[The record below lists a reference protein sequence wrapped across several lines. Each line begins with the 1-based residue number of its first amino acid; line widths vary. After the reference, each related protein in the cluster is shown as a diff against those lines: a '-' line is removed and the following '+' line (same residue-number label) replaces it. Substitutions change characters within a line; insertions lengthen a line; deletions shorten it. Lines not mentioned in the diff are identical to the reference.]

1 VEPDNWEKIESIF
14 HAALEM
20 EQSAREQFV
29 THACDGDPI
38 LCQEILSL
46 LNASGGTEE
55 FLNAPA
61 LHVAA
66 RALASSEAAA
76 GPARRAPALP
86 DFIGHYRVIRLLGE
100 GGMGLVLLAEQTTPV
115 RRHVALKLIRAG
127 LYDDSALQR
136 FQSEQQSLAM
146 MDHPAI
152 AKVFDAGTTPDGQ
165 PYFVMEYVEGFSI
178 SKYCDAKKLTIRDRI
193 SLFIKVCQGVAHAHQ
208 KAIIH
213 RDLKPSNVLINE
225 VDGQPV
231 PHIIDFG
238 IAKVISPRTAL
249 EQTLTLSARGGTLVG
264 TPGYMSPEQAAC
276 APNLDGRTDVF
287 SLGVI
292 LYALLTGKLPFD
304 TARWS
309 KQPFDEVV
317 RQIRE
322 DDPPSPSIRLH
333 QDKDTS
339 AVVAQQ
345 RSTLPDELTRTLRG
359 DLDWITLK
367 AIERDSTRR
376 YATPNEL
383 AADLQRYLNHEPVF
397 ARPASI
403 AYRLSK
409 YVRRH
414 RIALTSAGGSMIVFV
429 TVAAAAFLTWWI
441 YSRTHR
447 EPKLTEKD
455 TVVLTDFDNKTG
467 DAVFDDTLKRAL
479 AVELEQ
485 SPFLNIVSDRRVSAT
500 LRMMG
505 RPANEHIT
513 MDIGQEL
520 CVRTGSKA
528 LLRGTISRLGDHYL
542 LNLNAF
548 ACNAGDNLAQEQGEA
563 KSREDVLKT
572 LSRISSSLRGKLGE
586 SLPSVQK
593 FNVPME
599 ATTSSLEA
607 LRNFSM
613 GMKVWYQEGDAPSI
627 PFFKQAIQLD
637 PDFPMAY
644 AMLSTIYGNL
654 LQPSV
659 QLEYATKAYQLRDR
673 VTEREKMR
681 ITEFY
686 FRARGELDKEVETC
700 ELWIAEYPRDPGP
713 HGTLGQLYHDTGQYD
728 KALAEY
734 QTLMRLAP
742 NAVLSYSGLGVG
754 YLFLNRLDEAKA
766 VFDQALGRGLDS
778 GNLHQQIYALA
789 FLRGDAAQMEQ
800 QVAWG
805 AGKPGIED
813 ILLSMQS
820 DTEAYFGRMM
830 KARDYSRRAVDSAVR
845 GESKEKA
852 ALWQVNAALR
862 EAELGNDRT
871 ARQEVAKALA
881 LSPGRDVKVIA
892 ALALARAGDGSRAD
906 ALCKEMEK
914 TYPTNTLM
922 KLYWLPSLRA
932 AIEISNNKP
941 SRALVGLEPTA
952 TYELGLADGYINYLY
967 PAYLR
972 GQAYL
977 LTHNGAAAATE
988 FQKLLDHQ
996 GIVQNFV
1003 TGSLAHLQIGRAY
1016 TLSGDPA
1023 KAKAGYQTFL
1033 NLWKDADPD
1042 VPILKQAK
1050 AEFAKLQ

>member
-14 HAALEM
+14 HAALEK

-29 THACDGDPI
+29 RQACDGDTF

-66 RALASSEAAA
+66 RALASSEAAV
-76 GPARRAPALP
+76 GPARRALP
-86 DFIGHYRVIRLLGE
+86 LPEFIGHYRVIRLLGE
-100 GGMGLVLLAEQTTPV
+100 GGMGLVLLSEQTAPV
-115 RRHVALKLIRAG
+115 RRQVALKLIRSG
-127 LYDDSALQR
+127 LYDDSALKR
-136 FQSEQQSLAM
+136 FQSEQQSLAVM
-146 MDHPAI
+146 NHPAI
-152 AKVFDAGTTPDGQ
+152 AKVFEAGTTPEGQ
-165 PYFVMEYVEGFSI
+165 PYFVMEYVDGSSI
-178 SKYCDAKKLTIRDRI
+178 NKYCDAKKLSIRDRLA
-193 SLFIKVCQGVAHAHQ
+193 LFIKVCEGVQHAHQ
-208 KAIIH
+208 KAIVH
-213 RDLKPSNVLINE
+213 RDLKPSNVLVTEI
-225 VDGQPV
+225 DGQPV
-231 PHIIDFG
+231 PRIIDFG
-238 IAKVISPRTAL
+238 IAKAISPRTAL
-249 EQTLTLSARGGTLVG
+249 EQSLTLSSHGGTLVG
-264 TPGYMSPEQAAC
+264 TPGYMSPEQAAGV
-276 APNLDGRTDVF
+276 PNLDGRTDVY

-304 TARWS
+304 TTRWS

-322 DDPPSPSIRLH
+322 DDPPSPSIKLH

-367 AIERDSTRR
+367 AIERDSSRR
-376 YATPNEL
+376 YATPSEL

-414 RIALTSAGGSMIVFV
+414 RIALTSAGGSLIVFV

-455 TVVLTDFDNKTG
+455 TIVLTDFDNKTG
-467 DAVFDDTLKRAL
+467 DAIFDDALKQAL
-479 AVELEQ
+479 AVDLGQ

-505 RPANEHIT
+505 RPANERIT

-528 LLRGTISRLGDHYL
+528 LLGGTISRLGDHYL

-572 LSRISSSLRGKLGE
+572 LSRISTSLRGKLGE

-613 GMKVWYQEGDAPSI
+613 GMKVWYQGGDAPSI

-713 HGTLGQLYHDTGQYD
+713 HGTLGQLYHDIGQYD

-820 DTEAYFGRMM
+820 DTEAYFGRMTE
-830 KARDYSRRAVDSAVR
+830 ARDYSRRAVDSAVR
-845 GESKEKA
+845 GDSKEKA

-862 EAELGNDRT
+862 EAELGNGGA
-871 ARQEVAKALA
+871 ARREVAKALA

-892 ALALARAGDGSRAD
+892 ALALARAGDASRAE

-922 KLYWLPSLRA
+922 KFYWLPSLKA

-941 SRALVGLEPTA
+941 SRALLSLEPTG

-977 LTHNGAAAATE
+977 LMHNGAAATTE

-1003 TGSLAHLQIGRAY
+1003 TGSLAHLQMGRAY
-1016 TLSGDPA
+1016 ALSGDTARAKPA
-1023 KAKAGYQTFL
+1023 YQTFL

-1042 VPILKQAK
+1042 VPILTQAK

>member
-1 VEPDNWEKIESIF
+1 MEPENWRKIESIF
-14 HAALEM
+14 HAALEK

-29 THACDGDPI
+29 RQACDGDPL
-38 LCQEILSL
+38 LCQEVLSL
-46 LNASGGTEE
+46 LSASGGTE
-55 FLNAPA
+55 FLDAPA

-76 GPARRAPALP
+76 GSAGRAIPLP
-86 DFIGHYRVIRLLGE
+86 DFIDRYRVIRPLGE

-136 FQSEQQSLAM
+136 FQSEQQSLAT

-152 AKVFDAGTTPDGQ
+152 AKVFDAGTTPEGQ
-165 PYFVMEYVEGFSI
+165 PYFVMEYVEGPSI
-178 SKYCDAKKLTIRDRI
+178 SKYCDAKKLTIRDRVA
-193 SLFIKVCQGVAHAHQ
+193 LFIKVCQGVEHAHQ
-208 KAIIH
+208 RAIVH
-213 RDLKPSNVLINE
+213 RDLKPSNVLITE

-238 IAKVISPRTAL
+238 IAKVISSRTAL
-249 EQTLTLSARGGTLVG
+249 EQTLTLSAHGTLVG

-304 TARWS
+304 TLRWG

-317 RQIRE
+317 RPIRE
-322 DDPPSPSIRLH
+322 DDPPSPSIKLH

-339 AVVAQQ
+339 TFVAQQ
-345 RSTLPDELTRTLRG
+345 RSTLPDELSRTLRG

-367 AIERDSTRR
+367 AIERDTTRR
-376 YATPNEL
+376 YATPSEL

-403 AYRLSK
+403 AYRVSK
-409 YVRRH
+409 SVRRH
-414 RIALTSAGGSMIVFV
+414 RVALSAAGGSLMVFV
-429 TVAAAAFLTWWI
+429 TVAVVAYLAWWL
-441 YSRTHR
+441 YSRTGR

-455 TVVLTDFDNKTG
+455 TIVLTDFDNKTG
-467 DAVFDDTLKRAL
+467 DAIFDDALKQAL

-485 SPFLNIVSDRRVSAT
+485 SPFLNIVSDRRVNAT
-500 LRMMG
+500 LHMMG
-505 RPANEHIT
+505 RPANERIT

-528 LLRGTISRLGDHYL
+528 LLGGTISRLGDHYL

-593 FNVPME
+593 FNAPIE

-607 LRNFSM
+607 LKNLSL
-613 GMKVWYQEGDAPSI
+613 GVKVWLQEGDAPSI

-637 PDFPMAY
+637 PHFPMAY
-644 AMLSTIYGNL
+644 AWLSIVYGNL

-659 QLEYATKAYQLRDR
+659 QLEYATKAYELRDQ
-673 VTEREKMR
+673 VTEREKLR

-686 FRARGELDKEVETC
+686 FRATGELDKEVETC
-700 ELWIAEYPRDPGP
+700 ELWTADYPRDFGP
-713 HGTLGQLYHDTGQYD
+713 HATLAQIYHSTGQYD

-734 QTLMRLAP
+734 QDFQRLAP
-742 NAVLSYSGLGVG
+742 NNVFSYSGLGVG
-754 YLFLNRLDEAKA
+754 YVFLNRLDEAKV
-766 VFDQALGRGLDS
+766 VFDKALARGLDS
-778 GNLHQQIYALA
+778 GNLRQQIYALA
-789 FLRGDAAQMEQ
+789 FLRGHVEQMEQ

-805 AGKPGIED
+805 VGKPGVED
-813 ILLSMQS
+813 VLLSTQS

-830 KARDYSRRAVDSAVR
+830 KARDYSRRAMDSAVR
-845 GESKEKA
+845 SDSKEKA

-862 EAELGNDRT
+862 EAELGNSAA
-871 ARQEVAKALA
+871 ARREAAKALA
-881 LSPGRDVKVIA
+881 LSHGRDVKVIA
-892 ALALARAGDGSRAD
+892 ALALARAGDASRAET
-906 ALCKEMEK
+906 LCKEMEK
-914 TYPTNTLM
+914 TYPANTLM

-932 AIEISNNKP
+932 AIEVSHNKP
-941 SRALVGLEPTA
+941 SRALLDLEPTV

-977 LTHNGAAAATE
+977 LRHDGAAAATE

-1003 TGSLAHLQIGRAY
+1003 TGSLAHLQMGRAY
-1016 TLSGDPA
+1016 ALSGDTGRA
-1023 KAKAGYQTFL
+1023 KTAYQTFL

>member
-1 VEPDNWEKIESIF
+1 MEPENWQKIESIF
-14 HAALEM
+14 HAALEK
-20 EQSAREQFV
+20 EYSAREQFV
-29 THACDGDPI
+29 TQACDGDPS
-38 LCQEILSL
+38 LCREVLSL
-46 LNASGGTEE
+46 LAASAGTEE
-55 FLNAPA
+55 FLTTPA

-66 RALASSEAAA
+66 KALASSEAAA
-76 GPARRAPALP
+76 GPARRALP
-86 DFIGHYRVIRLLGE
+86 LPEFIGRYRVIRLLGE
-100 GGMGLVLLAEQTTPV
+100 GGMGLVLLSEQTAPV
-115 RRHVALKLIRAG
+115 RRQVALKLIRSG
-127 LYDDSALQR
+127 LYDDSALKR
-136 FQSEQQSLAM
+136 FQSEQQSLAVM
-146 MDHPAI
+146 NHPAI
-152 AKVFDAGTTPDGQ
+152 AKVFDAGTTPEGQ
-165 PYFVMEYVEGFSI
+165 PYFVMEYVDGSSI
-178 SKYCDAKKLTIRDRI
+178 NKYCDAKKLSIRDRLA
-193 SLFIKVCQGVAHAHQ
+193 LFIKVCEGVQHAHQ

-213 RDLKPSNVLINE
+213 RDLKPSNVLVTEI
-225 VDGQPV
+225 DGQPV
-231 PHIIDFG
+231 PRIIDFG
-238 IAKVISPRTAL
+238 IAKAISPRTAL
-249 EQTLTLSARGGTLVG
+249 EQSLTLSSHGGTLVG
-264 TPGYMSPEQAAC
+264 TPGYMSPEQAAGVS
-276 APNLDGRTDVF
+276 NLDGRTDVY

-292 LYALLTGKLPFD
+292 LYALLIGKLPFD

-322 DDPPSPSIRLH
+322 DDPPSPSIKLH

-339 AVVAQQ
+339 AAVAQQ

-376 YATPNEL
+376 YATPSEL
-383 AADLQRYLNHEPVF
+383 AADLQRYLNHEPVL

-403 AYRLSK
+403 PYRLGK

-414 RIALTSAGGSMIVFV
+414 RVALTAAGGSLIVFV
-429 TVAAAAFLTWWI
+429 TIAAAAYLAWWL
-441 YSRTHR
+441 YSRPHR

-455 TVVLTDFDNKTG
+455 TIVLTDFDNKTG
-467 DAVFDDTLKRAL
+467 DIVFDDTLKQAL

-505 RPANEHIT
+505 RPANERIT

-528 LLRGTISRLGDHYL
+528 LLGGTISRLGDHYL

-572 LSRISSSLRGKLGE
+572 LSRISTSLRGKLGE

-613 GMKVWYQEGDAPSI
+613 GMKVWYQGGDAPSI

-700 ELWIAEYPRDPGP
+700 ELWIADYPRDPGP
-713 HGTLGQLYHDTGQYD
+713 HGTLGQLYHDIGQYD

-734 QTLMRLAP
+734 QTLMHLAP

-754 YLFLNRLDEAKA
+754 YLFLNRLDEAKG

-778 GNLHQQIYALA
+778 GNLHQQIYALD
-789 FLRGDAAQMEQ
+789 FLRGDAAQMGQ

-820 DTEAYFGRMM
+820 DTEAYSGRMT

-845 GESKEKA
+845 GDSKEKA

-892 ALALARAGDGSRAD
+892 ALALARTGDASRAE

-922 KLYWLPSLRA
+922 KFYWLPSLRA
-932 AIEISNNKP
+932 AIEIRNNKP
-941 SRALVGLEPTA
+941 SRALLGLEPTA

-977 LTHNGAAAATE
+977 LMHNGAAAATE

-1003 TGSLAHLQIGRAY
+1003 TGSLANLQMGRAY
-1016 TLSGDPA
+1016 ALSGDTA
-1023 KAKAGYQTFL
+1023 KAKPAYQTFL

>member
-1 VEPDNWEKIESIF
+1 MEPNNWQKIESIF
-14 HAALEM
+14 HAALEKD
-20 EQSAREQFV
+20 QSAREQFV
-29 THACDGDPI
+29 RQACDGDPL

-76 GPARRAPALP
+76 GPVRRGPSLP

-152 AKVFDAGTTPDGQ
+152 AKVFDAGTTPEGQ
-165 PYFVMEYVEGFSI
+165 PYFVMEYVEGSSI

-249 EQTLTLSARGGTLVG
+249 EQTLTLSSHGGTLVG

-276 APNLDGRTDVF
+276 APDLDGRTDVF

-304 TARWS
+304 TARWG

-376 YATPNEL
+376 YATPSEL

-429 TVAAAAFLTWWI
+429 TVAAVAFLTWWI

-505 RPANEHIT
+505 RPANERIT

-528 LLRGTISRLGDHYL
+528 LLGGTISRLGDHYL
-542 LNLNAF
+542 LSLNAF
-548 ACNAGDNLAQEQGEA
+548 ACNAGDALAQEQGEA

-593 FNVPME
+593 FNVPIE
-599 ATTSSLEA
+599 ATTFSLEA

-613 GMKVWYQEGDAPSI
+613 GVKVWYQEGDAPSI

-637 PDFPMAY
+637 PEFPMAY
-644 AMLSTIYGNL
+644 AMLSTAYGNL
-654 LQPSV
+654 LQPSA

-700 ELWIAEYPRDPGP
+700 ELWIAEYPRDAAP

-728 KALAEY
+728 KALTEY
-734 QTLMRLAP
+734 QSLMRLAP
-742 NAVLSYSGLGVG
+742 GAVLSYSGLGVG

-766 VFDQALGRGLDS
+766 VFDQALGRGLNS

-789 FLRGDAAQMEQ
+789 FLRGDVAQMEQ

-805 AGKPGIED
+805 AGKPGDED
-813 ILLSMQS
+813 VLLSMQS
-820 DTEAYFGRMM
+820 DTEAYFGRMT
-830 KARDYSRRAVDSAVR
+830 KARVYSRRAMDSAVR
-845 GESKEKA
+845 SDSKEKA
-852 ALWQVNAALR
+852 ALWQANAALR
-862 EAELGNDRT
+862 EAELGNGGA
-871 ARQEVAKALA
+871 ARREVAQALA

-892 ALALARAGDGSRAD
+892 ALALARAGDVSRAE

-922 KLYWLPSLRA
+922 KLYWLPSLKA

-977 LTHNGAAAATE
+977 LMRNGAAAATE

-1003 TGSLAHLQIGRAY
+1003 TGSLAHLQMGRAY
-1016 TLSGDPA
+1016 ALSGDTARAKPA
-1023 KAKAGYQTFL
+1023 YQTFL

>member
-1 VEPDNWEKIESIF
+1 VEPDNWKKIESIF
-14 HAALEM
+14 HAALEK

-29 THACDGDPI
+29 RQACDSDPS

-46 LNASGGTEE
+46 LTASGGTEE

-61 LHVAA
+61 LYVAA
-66 RALASSEAAA
+66 RALASSEAVV
-76 GPARRAPALP
+76 GPARRVLPLP

-136 FQSEQQSLAM
+136 FRSEQQSLAM

-152 AKVFDAGTTPDGQ
+152 AKVFDAGSTPEGQ
-165 PYFVMEYVEGFSI
+165 PYFVMEYLEGASI
-178 SKYCDAKKLTIRDRI
+178 SKYCDAKKLTIRDRVA
-193 SLFIKVCQGVAHAHQ
+193 LFIKVCQGVEHAHQ

-213 RDLKPSNVLINE
+213 RDLKPSNVLITE

-238 IAKVISPRTAL
+238 IAKLISPRTAL
-249 EQTLTLSARGGTLVG
+249 EQTLTLSSHGGTLVG
-264 TPGYMSPEQAAC
+264 TPGYMSPEQIAC

-322 DDPPSPSIRLH
+322 DDPPSPSIKLH
-333 QDKDTS
+333 QDTDTS
-339 AVVAQQ
+339 AVVAEQ

-376 YATPNEL
+376 YATPSEL

-409 YVRRH
+409 YMRRH
-414 RIALTSAGGSMIVFV
+414 RVPLTAAGGSMMVFV
-429 TVAAAAFLTWWI
+429 TVAVAAFLTWWL
-441 YSRTHR
+441 YSRTQR

-455 TVVLTDFDNKTG
+455 TIVLTDFDNKTG
-467 DAVFDDTLKRAL
+467 DAIFDDALKQAL
-479 AVELEQ
+479 AVDLGQ
-485 SPFLNIVSDRRVSAT
+485 SPYLNIVSDRKVSET

-505 RPANEHIT
+505 RPASERIT
-513 MDIGQEL
+513 IDIGQEL

-528 LLRGTISRLGDHYL
+528 LLGGTISRLGSHYL
-542 LNLNAF
+542 LDLSAF
-548 ACNAGDNLAQEQGEA
+548 ACNSSDTLAQEQGEA
-563 KSREDVLKT
+563 TSKEDVLKT

-586 SLPSVQK
+586 SLPSVHK
-593 FNVPME
+593 FNIPIE

-607 LRNFSM
+607 LKNLSL
-613 GMKVWYQEGDAPSI
+613 GVKVWLQEGDAPSV
-627 PFFKQAIQLD
+627 PFFKRAIQLD
-637 PDFPMAY
+637 PHFPMAY
-644 AMLSTIYGNL
+644 AWLSIIYGNL

-659 QLEYATKAYQLRDR
+659 QLEYATKAYQLRDQ
-673 VTEREKMR
+673 VTEREKLR

-686 FRARGELDKEVETC
+686 FRATGELDKEVETC
-700 ELWIAEYPRDPGP
+700 ELWTADYPRDFGP
-713 HGTLGQLYHDTGQYD
+713 HATLAQIYHSTGQYD

-734 QTLMRLAP
+734 QDFLRLAP
-742 NAVLSYSGLGVG
+742 NNVFSYSGLGVG
-754 YLFLNRLDEAKA
+754 YLFLNRLDEAKV
-766 VFDQALGRGLDS
+766 VFDQALARGLDS

-800 QVAWG
+800 QVAWS
-805 AGKPGIED
+805 AGKPGVED
-813 ILLSMQS
+813 VLLSMQS
-820 DTEAYFGRMM
+820 DTEAYFGRMT
-830 KARDYSRRAVDSAVR
+830 KARNYSRRAMDSAVR
-845 GESKEKA
+845 SDSKEKA

-862 EAELGNDRT
+862 EAELGNGGA
-871 ARQEVAKALA
+871 ARREVAKALA
-881 LSPGRDVKVIA
+881 MSPGRDVKVIA
-892 ALALARAGDGSRAD
+892 ALTLARAGDASSAE
-906 ALCKEMEK
+906 ALRKEMEK

-922 KLYWLPSLRA
+922 KLYWLPSLKA

-941 SRALVGLEPTA
+941 SRALLDLEPTA

-988 FQKLLDHQ
+988 FQKLLGHQ

-1003 TGSLAHLQIGRAY
+1003 TGSLAHLQMGRAY
-1016 TLSGDPA
+1016 ALSSDRARA
-1023 KAKAGYQTFL
+1023 KLAYQTFL